1 MRILL
6 SSKPKLKLKKF
17 FTFLNMNR
25 KLDTISL
32 GDTTLLFLELCQSFY
47 MAQKMHQSDFVQV
60 DE

>member
-1 MRILL
+1 
-6 SSKPKLKLKKF
+6 
-17 FTFLNMNR
+17 MNR